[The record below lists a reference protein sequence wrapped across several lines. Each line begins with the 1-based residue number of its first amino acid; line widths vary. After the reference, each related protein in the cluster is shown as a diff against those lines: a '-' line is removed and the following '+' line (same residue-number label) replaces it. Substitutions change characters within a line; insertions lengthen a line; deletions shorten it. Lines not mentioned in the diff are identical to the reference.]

1 MIKLCRYCRLRRGCS
16 CCCWPRTAWSRRK
29 WSWLQ
34 HLTPMEMGRES
45 LLIKMGRITNTYLHF
60 FARSFVRSSVCSFDR
75 LFDRLFVQ
83 SFVCSFFRSF
93 DRLFDRLFV
102 QSFVCSFVRLF
113 VHSFFRSLFVCLFV
127 FYDLHVH
134 SQQATQ
140 KDCFT
145 ARSLAHLF
153 VLCLFVRVV

>member
-1 MIKLCRYCRLRRGCS
+1 
-16 CCCWPRTAWSRRK
+16 
-29 WSWLQ
+29 
-34 HLTPMEMGRES
+34 
-45 LLIKMGRITNTYLHF
+45 
-60 FARSFVRSSVCSFDR
+60 
-75 LFDRLFVQ
+75 
-83 SFVCSFFRSF
+83 
-93 DRLFDRLFV
+93 
-102 QSFVCSFVRLF
+102 LF

-153 VLCLFVRVV
+153 VLCLFVRVVWFTRPLAASNTKRLLYRTLACSLARAHTVHTRHTQCCSPTRLTKRTYQELNKCNARSLNFTKFG